1 MTAPMKAARV
11 PRGGRPSK
19 GKRIPLMSRVPESLA
34 EVVGEEA
41 EKAGLT
47 LSDYIA
53 SVLAEKHDVKL
64 PAHFHPRTS
73 PDQTI
78 QEPLPMQ
85 TAS

>member
-1 MTAPMKAARV
+1 M

-34 EVVGEEA
+34 GVVGEEA

-53 SVLAEKHDVKL
+53 FVLAEKHDMQL
-64 PAHFHPRTS
+64 PPHFHPRTAS
-73 PDQTI
+73 DSTI